1 MTAHGEPTTCS
12 ARRRTAEIAAS
23 AGVRSPPWGYRY
35 LPCHGAAITL
45 SLSLSLSL
53 SLGTG
58 PLFTLTTHCTLP
70 TTHRPLLCLTSPLT
84 SHVLDS
90 LVSGPQGCNFRWR
103 NKGLPGSPCG
113 PRSLAREPI
122 DRCLRCSR
130 LSLCHFVSTVPVL
143 HQVQTNQVPTASLI
157 TDYYPPARLATCDLR
172 LVTCD
177 VRLATCS
184 HCPPGRPQR
193 THDTAAA
200 PYSSIA
206 NLLLPAPPPCEHV
219 QTLRLLLPLLRGH
232 APCSTHPSP
241 VRPRSCPLLLLL
253 LAESVPL
260 SSPTH

>member
-12 ARRRTAEIAAS
+12 ARRRAAQIAAS
-23 AGVRSPPWGYRY
+23 AGVRSAPWGYRY
-35 LPCHGAAITL
+35 LPALSCHGWCGDHSAPAHALAL
-45 SLSLSLSL
+45 SLSRHRLPFHYS
-53 SLGTG
+53 
-58 PLFTLTTHCTLP
+58 LP
-70 TTHRPLLCLTSPLT
+70 TTHHLTRT
-84 SHVLDS
+84 
-90 LVSGPQGCNFRWR
+90 R
-103 NKGLPGSPCG
+103 
-113 PRSLAREPI
+113 LARLRPARLQLGLAKQRPAGLTLRPAESSPRPI
-122 DRCLRCSR
+122 DRCLHCSC

-143 HQVQTNQVPTASLI
+143 HQVPTNQAPTASL
-157 TDYYPPARLATCDLR
+157 TATTTHQHALRLTPCDLR
-172 LVTCD
+172 RARTA
-177 VRLATCS
+177 R
-184 HCPPGRPQR
+184 PRRPQL

-219 QTLRLLLPLLRGH
+219 QTLRLLLPLLLGH